1 MPSLTL
7 AISAPVGRDT
17 SDLAVTK
24 KSQVFQISNRGR
36 ISGWQNGQI
45 RSPYSR
51 LIMGVSSF
59 TKPRLPGL
67 FSWDGAVRSS
77 LPGRAGGPQEDRDSR
92 NDYACGCGHRDSAAV
107 PSCVSA
113 Y

>member
-24 KSQVFQISNRGR
+24 KSHVFQISNRGR

-45 RSPYSR
+45 RSAYSR
-51 LIMGVSSF
+51 LIMGVSSS

-67 FSWDGAVRSS
+67 FFLGQERAHQAWALR
-77 LPGRAGGPQEDRDSR
+77 GRRRYHA
-92 NDYACGCGHRDSAAV
+92 SAAETTTPATAANATV
-107 PSCVSA
+107 RRCLPA
-113 Y
+113 